1 MYNHSPLEQRL
12 AHKAMSA
19 SCFSFVSTSLFLQ
32 TLLTH
37 ILRVTA
43 EQSPPKL
50 KSSGK
55 YISEE
60 VNSQVTIDA
69 YYTTFT

>member
-1 MYNHSPLEQRL
+1 
-12 AHKAMSA
+12 MSA
-19 SCFSFVSTSLFLQ
+19 SCFSCISISLFPR

-37 ILRVTA
+37 VLRVTA

-60 VNSQVTIDA
+60 VNSQVTTDA